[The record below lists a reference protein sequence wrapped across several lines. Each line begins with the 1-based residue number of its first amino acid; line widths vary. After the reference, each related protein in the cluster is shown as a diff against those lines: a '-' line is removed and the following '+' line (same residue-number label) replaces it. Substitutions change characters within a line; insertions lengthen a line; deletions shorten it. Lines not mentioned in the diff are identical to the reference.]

1 MTATTT
7 TDPRI
12 TEPVVYTIRKGDSL
26 SRIAKR
32 YYGDRKYWE
41 NIFAQNRDVIR
52 NANRIYPKMKIR
64 LYAIDLGDG
73 TYLVPTKNGGEIVA
87 AVQTA
92 TDTTDTTGTTDTTKP
107 ESTPAEGETYT
118 RKERGYPPED
128 RKEAPWEPQS
138 VEEALRSQQEEDQ

>member
-1 MTATTT
+1 
-7 TDPRI
+7 
-12 TEPVVYTIRKGDSL
+12 
-26 SRIAKR
+26 
-32 YYGDRKYWE
+32 
-41 NIFAQNRDVIR
+41 
-52 NANRIYPKMKIR
+52 MKIR

-118 RKERGYPPED
+118 VKSGDTLMKIAKKLLGNRNQWKKLYEANKKKIKDPNKIYPGQKLD
-128 RKEAPWEPQS
+128 IPQ
-138 VEEALRSQQEEDQ
+138 